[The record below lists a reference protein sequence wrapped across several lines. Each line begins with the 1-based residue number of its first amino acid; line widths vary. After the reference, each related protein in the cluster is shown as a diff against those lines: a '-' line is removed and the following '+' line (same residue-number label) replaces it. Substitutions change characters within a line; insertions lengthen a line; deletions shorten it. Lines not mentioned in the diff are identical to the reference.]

1 MLVDTHCHLFN
12 EYYDD
17 IASVIKE
24 ANLNEIGTFIS
35 AGVDHKTN
43 MEMIATSKRY
53 EDVYIAIG
61 IHPEDAD
68 SFSQDDIAFIENNLD
83 NPKVVALGEIGHDY
97 HYEGYNKEKQISLF
111 EQQLFI
117 AEKYNLPVVV
127 HSRDATLDT
136 INSLKKYNVNGVI
149 HSFSGSLETA
159 REYIKLGF
167 KLGINGVVTF
177 KNAHIK
183 EVIKTLGIDNFVLE
197 TDSPYLTPEPN
208 RGKTNSPANI
218 KYIVNFLANYLNIS
232 EEEIKNKTNVNVL
245 NTFKK
250 IKNLK

>member
-17 IASVIKE
+17 IDSVIKE

-61 IHPEDAD
+61 ILPEDSD

-83 NPKVVALGEIGHDY
+83 NPKVVALGEIGLDY

-136 INSLKKYNVNGVI
+136 LNSIKKYNVHGVI

-232 EEEIKNKTNVNVL
+232 EEEIKNKTNANVL